1 MLGNGAFPTKR
12 SSLRGKRLPK
22 TQLFLP
28 PSPQLR
34 DPQACSTSPRRVRT
48 CARKYGLPQR
58 ARLLQPRRLG
68 LQEIFDFPES
78 TGAPSSASATSFA
91 KARRLRE
98 QRGAFQ
104 RRPGRAPLPAALP
117 EEPPS
122 AAAPG
127 RGPLK
132 SARGFVERGL
142 PVQMNTIIKYAR
154 EASLWKWEIKV
165 AGSQERRQ
173 KARLRLLPQLL
184 CTRCSVLLT
193 SHISIRLQHILPSP
207 ARNQNLEGSDLP
219 AKPAFDTLV
228 TDARQLRFG
237 GELLQNAIANLWR
250 HPRKLRDLLGTV
262 WEGKGGEGKG
272 AGRCFVCCSTRRAE
286 RSALPPSHGA
296 ERPQSDLKK
305 K

>member
-12 SSLRGKRLPK
+12 CSLWGKRLPK

-34 DPQACSTSPRRVRT
+34 DPQSCSSSPRRVRT
-48 CARKYGLPQR
+48 CARKYGLPQG
-58 ARLLQPRRLG
+58 ARLLRPRRL
-68 LQEIFDFPES
+68 QEVFKLPEG
-78 TGAPSSASATSFA
+78 TGAPSSASAASSA

-98 QRGAFQ
+98 QRGALR
-104 RRPGRAPLPAALP
+104 RRPGSAALPAALP
-117 EEPPS
+117 EVPPS
-122 AAAPG
+122 SAAPG

-142 PVQMNTIIKYAR
+142 PVQMDVLIKYAR

-193 SHISIRLQHILPSP
+193 SHISIRLQHIPPSP
-207 ARNQNLEGSDLP
+207 ARHQNLEGSDLP
-219 AKPAFDTLV
+219 AKQAFDTLV

-237 GELLQNAIANLWR
+237 GELL
-250 HPRKLRDLLGTV
+250 
-262 WEGKGGEGKG
+262 
-272 AGRCFVCCSTRRAE
+272 
-286 RSALPPSHGA
+286 
-296 ERPQSDLKK
+296 
-305 K
+305 